1 MKNESQ
7 NNKKIKALV
16 PRPQNITLGKNCM
29 CDSSRGCQL
38 LVLLSLINI
47 EGGKKTFPKKT
58 LLIHSNHIK

>member
-1 MKNESQ
+1 MKVKT
-7 NNKKIKALV
+7 KKIKALV

-38 LVLLSLINI
+38 LVLLSLISI
-47 EGGKKTFPKKT
+47 EGVKKKTFPKKT